1 MSFHCRILTSFSQY
15 VLFIKFS
22 SNKRIVFFYECRVK
36 SKIDIMAPT
45 EISPSDFFFHFDN
58 ISFALCER
66 RSFTMAEERILL
78 LSQPAASI
86 CDAGQK
92 WFRIDLLKKKKKSI

>member
-1 MSFHCRILTSFSQY
+1 
-15 VLFIKFS
+15 
-22 SNKRIVFFYECRVK
+22 
-36 SKIDIMAPT
+36 MAPT

-92 WFRIDLLKKKKKSI
+92 WFRIDLLKKKNQFNRRDASMQSWKARKRFIIAKLPHHIKPAKPNS